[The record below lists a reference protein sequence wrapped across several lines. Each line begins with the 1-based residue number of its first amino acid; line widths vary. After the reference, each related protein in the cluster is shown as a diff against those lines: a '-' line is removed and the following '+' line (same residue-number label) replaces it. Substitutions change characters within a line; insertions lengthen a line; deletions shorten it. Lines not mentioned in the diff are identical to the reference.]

1 MFDLTT
7 LKKTYP
13 ENLQVFDR
21 FILKEYLQYKILQN
35 IFDSEYGKY
44 LAFLGGTS
52 LRIVHGNTRF
62 SEDLDFDNFGIIES
76 DFADLAQYIK
86 RKLEL
91 EGYNVEIKNIFKGV
105 YRCNLRFP
113 KLLNKMGL
121 SGYEEEKIL
130 IQIDTMNQTYD
141 YKTEK
146 FLLNKFDVFTE
157 INVTPVDILL
167 SKKIEAAIGRKTLKG
182 RDFFD
187 IVFLFSL
194 TQPNYPYLGAKSG
207 IKDLVGLKEV
217 LLEKIKNVDME
228 LLARD
233 VRPFLFNLDE
243 IKRVTLF
250 EEFVKQL
257 G

>member
-1 MFDLTT
+1 MLDLTT
-7 LKKTYP
+7 LKKAYP
-13 ENLQVFDR
+13 ENLHMFDR

-76 DFADLAQYIK
+76 DFADLAEYIK
-86 RKLEL
+86 KKMEL

-130 IQIDTMNQTYD
+130 IQIDTMSQTYD

-194 TQPNYPYLGAKSG
+194 TKPNYQYLIAKSG
-207 IKDLVGLKEV
+207 IKNMVELKEV
-217 LLEKIKNVDME
+217 LLKKIKNVEME

-233 VRPFLFNLDE
+233 VKPFLFNPDE
-243 IKRVTLF
+243 IKRVILF

-257 G
+257 